1 MTVPTLASKMCL
13 NLLHMR
19 DAEDPRIVE
28 NLAQRPEAG
37 KVGLDGVELARQ
49 FQTGQPEGYVSDLGG
64 SSTTTAAPE

>member
-19 DAEDPRIVE
+19 DAEDPRIDE

-37 KVGLDGVELARQ
+37 KVGLGEPDFVKLR
-49 FQTGQPEGYVSDLGG
+49 
-64 SSTTTAAPE
+64 

>member
-19 DAEDPRIVE
+19 DAEDPRIDE

-37 KVGLDGVELARQ
+37 KVGLGELLR
-49 FQTGQPEGYVSDLGG
+49 DLVRNW
-64 SSTTTAAPE
+64 TTRKTLLTDMRVML

>member
-37 KVGLDGVELARQ
+37 KVGLGEPDFVKLR
-49 FQTGQPEGYVSDLGG
+49 
-64 SSTTTAAPE
+64 

>member
-1 MTVPTLASKMCL
+1 MCL

-37 KVGLDGVELARQ
+37 KVGLGEPDFVKLR
-49 FQTGQPEGYVSDLGG
+49 
-64 SSTTTAAPE
+64 